1 MRRAVFIVALFC
13 AGAVQAQTVI
23 MPDEFGAAA
32 EGQTYWY
39 SENGFH
45 YGAEQ
50 YFEDQTV
57 IWQDRD
63 GNCLRGSWYAAGPQ
77 MCFVYDN
84 DPEPDCWTMSK
95 TDDGRVMIES
105 TRMPD
110 DPALP
115 PLVLEL
121 IRRTPL
127 PISCTGPLLGV

>member
-1 MRRAVFIVALFC
+1 MNLAPPPKDKPIGIRKTGITMVRSNI
-13 AGAVQAQTVI
+13 
-23 MPDEFGAAA
+23 
-32 EGQTYWY
+32 
-39 SENGFH
+39 SK
-45 YGAEQ
+45 
-50 YFEDQTV
+50 

-84 DPEPDCWTMSK
+84 DPEPDCWTMSR

-105 TRMPD
+105 TRLPD
-110 DPALP
+110 DPAVP

-127 PISCTGPLLGV
+127 PIACTGPLLGV